1 VTIQAVVT
9 KKCSDNGSVLGNQN
23 GIASAH
29 NNIAAACLE
38 MGNFTEAETHFTES
52 IKLGE
57 AMIAALSAQV
67 DKSGHG
73 SDDEPARAIDKM
85 KRTVSDRKGN
95 LVVLRLRQDD
105 FTAAFTLLEQLLLAD
120 SQDNYVM
127 GCIIK
132 QGILGH
138 YYLKQRELKSA
149 ERVFSSALEFIRS
162 KDAALFN
169 ESWNLKEAQVA
180 EQVQGR

>member
-1 VTIQAVVT
+1 
-9 KKCSDNGSVLGNQN
+9 
-23 GIASAH
+23 
-29 NNIAAACLE
+29 
-38 MGNFTEAETHFTES
+38 
-52 IKLGE
+52 
-57 AMIAALSAQV
+57 
-67 DKSGHG
+67 
-73 SDDEPARAIDKM
+73 M